1 MADRTTHLGLNL
13 PLGTESADLDA
24 LNGNFQTL
32 DTEVFRRGKS
42 INGVEVNSDG
52 DFILSEV
59 PFARQIV
66 SDTEQKSSG
75 EYLFRTTG
83 GDASLSDGDATL
95 VSLTG
100 RRRHDGVISEV
111 LDMTVHNAE
120 RSEGVDGITAELDR
134 ETFISY
140 VGNPAST
147 TLTISYTDAWSINPS
162 LAGVT
167 VTGTPID
174 GDSITISYVR
184 ASRGTIVQ
192 SSPSAFRSTGWN
204 LYNNTLGY
212 ARVKKYSETYGF
224 IAGGA
229 YTKLQYSATPDGV
242 KSDITVSS
250 GNFTVPGDG
259 YVWATGG
266 NNTTTYIMMTW
277 SDWTSGYE
285 GDWAAYTEDSISLS
299 TVMTNC
305 FPYGLCQVGSVADE
319 IDLSTQRAIQ
329 RIERTAYSAETAAEF
344 DDDGIVYEADTNYI
358 YYVLAESVITDITQ
372 DKTYTA
378 NDHGL
383 EIIDA
388 STDVAPLVMT
398 LYGENLVEKL
408 RTDVLTI
415 SAQTLSSSQ
424 KAQAR
429 TNIGAADAEDVTT
442 INGKIALQ
450 TGNWDTYPG
459 ETGQR
464 FFKYEGANTTTYA
477 LPYTNVVVVVDWAS
491 SSRGV
496 AVAYK
501 WNSGGMPSMW
511 INKLHGTW
519 QGWENI
525 HKTVDVSSSVTLSS
539 TNSGSSFEQKTAYR
553 TGNVVS
559 LAFVFKVGTAI
570 EANKSLGI
578 TAAFSDASL
587 KPINRQSGS
596 SNVYTIHGVNIGPGT
611 GSNASCNATATAG
624 LAETNAVWL
633 TYTYVCAG

>member
-1 MADRTTHLGLNL
+1 MADRTTHLGLSL
-13 PLGTESADLDA
+13 PLGTEYADIDA
-24 LNGNFQTL
+24 LNGNFETL

-95 VSLTG
+95 VALIG
-100 RRRHDGVISEV
+100 RRRHDGIVNEV
-111 LDMTVHNAE
+111 LDMTVHNAT
-120 RSEGVDGITAELDR
+120 RSEGVEEITAELDR

-229 YTKLQYSATPDGV
+229 YTKLQYSATLDGV

-259 YVWATGG
+259 YVWVTGG

-344 DDDGIVYEADTNYI
+344 DDDGIAYEADTNYI

-408 RTDVLTI
+408 KHDLPEQISDVEDSL
-415 SAQTLSSSQ
+415 SATQSGIAIVANGDTHAAVASGQYVYVKNHGTLAEGMYTASSAIAANATLSSSNLIAVSGGALNTLNSKLTPVSVGTIGTGVNGNSKCYRIGQ
-424 KAQAR
+424 LVFCLIRYDSSTNINLFTGLPKSTTAVTSYIWANASYYGQIAISSGGTSLTY
-429 TNIGAADAEDVTT
+429 TNIG
-442 INGKIALQ
+442 
-450 TGNWDTYPG
+450 
-459 ETGQR
+459 
-464 FFKYEGANTTTYA
+464 
-477 LPYTNVVVVVDWAS
+477 
-491 SSRGV
+491 
-496 AVAYK
+496 
-501 WNSGGMPSMW
+501 
-511 INKLHGTW
+511 
-519 QGWENI
+519 
-525 HKTVDVSSSVTLSS
+525 
-539 TNSGSSFEQKTAYR
+539 
-553 TGNVVS
+553 
-559 LAFVFKVGTAI
+559 
-570 EANKSLGI
+570 
-578 TAAFSDASL
+578 
-587 KPINRQSGS
+587 
-596 SNVYTIHGVNIGPGT
+596 
-611 GSNASCNATATAG
+611 TATN
-624 LAETNAVWL
+624 NAKWGNL
-633 TYTYVCAG
+633 IYVTDDP